1 MTEAAAQLRKGL
13 GLVSSLLDGAACQRR
28 EDFSPCRGWRG
39 QKFCAV
45 TQISGTFFRGYLLDT
60 ESF

>member
-1 MTEAAAQLRKGL
+1 MSTAGFVC
-13 GLVSSLLDGAACQRR
+13 VSAEEG
-28 EDFSPCRGWRG
+28 RG